1 MKKNK
6 KVNPELATA
15 VANMMKNGELKTL
28 ADLNDLVKQLSSSF
42 IESALQGELDDH
54 LGYERSSQEKK
65 ETTDRRNGT
74 YTKVLKTS
82 VGPITV
88 DIPRDRDGSYEPM
101 LVPKGCSSI
110 NGLEEK
116 IIALYADGM
125 SQTDISAAIKDM
137 YDVDMAQ
144 STISAITD
152 KVIPVMEEWRNR
164 ALEEYYPFLYVDCI
178 YVNMKHSSE
187 NQIRKHAV
195 YVILG
200 INQDGHKDVLGLW
213 MDPSE
218 SKSTWLNILESLKSR
233 GVKDVGFIMM
243 DGVSGLEEGVKII
256 FPEAIVQRCIVHLM
270 RNSIKFIPT
279 KCYKAFCNSI
289 KAVYQANDEVTARNK
304 FAEFKELWGDKYP
317 GAVRV
322 WENHF
327 ETTILQM
334 LKFLSWIRHYIS
346 TTNAIESV
354 NSSLRKMTKKGFFEN
369 QNAVFKALYLR
380 VCKLKE
386 KWDKTP
392 VRNWSIVRNQMI
404 MHPLT
409 KEVATKYF
417 K

>member
-88 DIPRDRDGSYEPM
+88 DIPRDRDGGYEPM

-110 NGLEEK
+110 NGFEEK

-125 SQTDISAAIKDM
+125 SQTDISVAIKDM

-200 INQDGHKDVLGLW
+200 INQDGRCAW
-213 MDPSE
+213 
-218 SKSTWLNILESLKSR
+218 I
-233 GVKDVGFIMM
+233 M
-243 DGVSGLEEGVKII
+243 DGSK
-256 FPEAIVQRCIVHLM
+256 
-270 RNSIKFIPT
+270 
-279 KCYKAFCNSI
+279 
-289 KAVYQANDEVTARNK
+289 
-304 FAEFKELWGDKYP
+304 
-317 GAVRV
+317 
-322 WENHF
+322 
-327 ETTILQM
+327 
-334 LKFLSWIRHYIS
+334 
-346 TTNAIESV
+346 
-354 NSSLRKMTKKGFFEN
+354 
-369 QNAVFKALYLR
+369 
-380 VCKLKE
+380 
-386 KWDKTP
+386 
-392 VRNWSIVRNQMI
+392 
-404 MHPLT
+404 
-409 KEVATKYF
+409 
-417 K
+417 